1 MLRIKLEERA
11 SRNVEREGEPKR
23 SVPIGHESSVRQ
35 FLKLKGEKNRRSVV
49 RLGKGGDL
57 QVPQVVRGSFGAS
70 EEGEW
75 GCWGVVKQARS
86 VSEDGMAVRPN
97 QWRNAEQGM

>member
-1 MLRIKLEERA
+1 M
-11 SRNVEREGEPKR
+11 
-23 SVPIGHESSVRQ
+23 
-35 FLKLKGEKNRRSVV
+35 V
-49 RLGKGGDL
+49 RLGQGWDL

-75 GCWGVVKQARS
+75 GCWGVVKQVVKQTRG

-97 QWRNAEQGM
+97 QWRDAEQRMGERGVRNEVDRDRQRFVREG

>member
-1 MLRIKLEERA
+1 M
-11 SRNVEREGEPKR
+11 
-23 SVPIGHESSVRQ
+23 
-35 FLKLKGEKNRRSVV
+35 V

-57 QVPQVVRGSFGAS
+57 QIPQVVGGGFGAL

-75 GCWGVVKQARS
+75 SFCRVIKQARS

-97 QWRNAEQGM
+97 QWRDAEQGMGERGVRNKVDRDRQRFVREGELTC

>member
-1 MLRIKLEERA
+1 MP
-11 SRNVEREGEPKR
+11 V
-23 SVPIGHESSVRQ
+23 GHESSVGQ
-35 FLKLKGEKNRRSVV
+35 FLKGEQDRRIVV
-49 RLGKGGDL
+49 RLGKGWDL
-57 QVPQVVRGSFGAS
+57 QVPQVVGGGFGAL

-75 GCWGVVKQARS
+75 SFCRVVKQARS